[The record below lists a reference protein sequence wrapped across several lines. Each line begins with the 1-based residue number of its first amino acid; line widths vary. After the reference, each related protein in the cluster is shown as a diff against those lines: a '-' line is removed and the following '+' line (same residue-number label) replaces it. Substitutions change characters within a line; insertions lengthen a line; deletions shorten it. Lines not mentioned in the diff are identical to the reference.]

1 MLHTKKN
8 IDDTRESPA
17 FEIVRKLKKQNIDFE
32 FSDPYVK
39 SISINGV
46 KKKSKNITK
55 SLLKKFKL
63 VLIVTDHS
71 KFNYKLISKEAEFI
85 FDSRN
90 TIKNRTEG
98 YFRI

>member
-1 MLHTKKN
+1 MGLIN
-8 IDDTRESPA
+8 
-17 FEIVRKLKKQNIDFE
+17 
-32 FSDPYVK
+32 
-39 SISINGV
+39 INGV

-63 VLIVTDHS
+63 ILIVTDHT

-90 TIKNRTEG
+90 AIKK
-98 YFRI
+98 

>member
-1 MLHTKKN
+1 MGLIN
-8 IDDTRESPA
+8 
-17 FEIVRKLKKQNIDFE
+17 
-32 FSDPYVK
+32 
-39 SISINGV
+39 INGV

-63 VLIVTDHS
+63 ILIVTDHT

-90 TIKNRTEG
+90 AIKNRTEG
-98 YFRI
+98 YFKI